1 MTDKEFEKIIE
12 VLDNSE
18 INEPKIIMTNY
29 SDKLSMDYTEKDPST
44 NTNSASPAWWG
55 KLQDEE
61 FVPAFESVD
70 KVPSGI
76 YEIVWNR
83 QLSQHTIKKQPF
95 KTDELYQLPSYEI
108 QDILKDIQNFW
119 DRRDKYR
126 EYNFV
131 HKRGILMYGEPGCGK
146 SGIIQLISKQLIE
159 NDGIILNIKNNDDVE
174 YFIDFIATFRKI
186 EPNRPLIVLLE
197 DIDSIAGENNHSTSK
212 LLNILDGVKQI
223 EDVVYIATT
232 NYPEKLQERITNRP
246 SRFDRRYKV
255 ELPNEE
261 IREAYIRHK
270 LKDEDLKNVNISEW
284 VKRTEGMSLSHL
296 KEVVISTIVMG
307 KEFEEVMDNLE
318 GLKKTPKIKGS
329 GILGFGRSKD

>member
-1 MTDKEFEKIIE
+1 MREDQIE
-12 VLDNSE
+12 DYIRDLNMIEEMENMVIPKNEYNEYLEEENKPISNS
-18 INEPKIIMTNY
+18 PTC
-29 SDKLSMDYTEKDPST
+29 
-44 NTNSASPAWWG
+44 WG
-55 KLQDEE
+55 TLQDEE
-61 FVPAFESVD
+61 FVPAFTSVP

-76 YEIVWNR
+76 YEVVWNR
-83 QLSQHTIKKQPF
+83 QLNQHTLKKQPF

-108 QDILKDIQNFW
+108 TDILKDIQNFW
-119 DRRDKYR
+119 DRREKYK
-126 EYNFV
+126 EYSFV

-146 SGIIQLISKQLIE
+146 SGIIQLISKQLID
-159 NDGIILNIKNNDDVE
+159 NDGIIINIKDQDDVD
-174 YFIDFIATFRKI
+174 YFMDFIATFRKI

-197 DIDSIAGENNHSTSK
+197 DIDSIAGENSHSTSR

-232 NYPEKLQERITNRP
+232 NYPEKLQDRITNRP

-255 ELPNEE
+255 ELPNDE

-270 LKDEDLKNVNISEW
+270 LTEEDIKGINVEEW

-307 KEFEEVMDNLE
+307 REFEEVMDNLE
-318 GLKKTPKIKGS
+318 GLKKAPSIKGS
-329 GILGFGRSKD
+329 GKVGFAR

>member
-1 MTDKEFEKIIE
+1 MKDYELEDCIADLKIELDEVNMDTPRNEYIRTNRHDEDKP
-12 VLDNSE
+12 VSNS
-18 INEPKIIMTNY
+18 PTC
-29 SDKLSMDYTEKDPST
+29 
-44 NTNSASPAWWG
+44 WG
-55 KLQDEE
+55 TLQDEE
-61 FVPAFESVD
+61 FTPAFTSVPKVPA
-70 KVPSGI
+70 GI
-76 YEIVWNR
+76 YEVVWNR
-83 QLSQHTIKKQPF
+83 QLNQHTLKKQPF

-108 QDILKDIQNFW
+108 MDILRDIQNFW
-119 DRRDKYR
+119 DRKDKYK

-146 SGIIQLISKQLIE
+146 SGIIQLIAKQLIE
-159 NDGIILNIKNNDDVE
+159 NDGIIINIKDQDDVD
-174 YFIDFIATFRKI
+174 YFMDFISTFRKI

-197 DIDSIAGENNHSTSK
+197 DIDSIAGENSHSTSR

-232 NYPEKLQERITNRP
+232 NYPEKLQDRITNRP

-270 LKDEDLKNVNISEW
+270 LTDEDIENVDIKEW

-307 KEFEEVMDNLE
+307 REFEEVMENLE
-318 GLKKTPKIKGS
+318 GLKKAPSIKGS
-329 GILGFGRSKD
+329 GKVGFGR

>member
-1 MTDKEFEKIIE
+1 MKRKIKTVKDDELDQMIE
-12 VLDNSE
+12 DLATQMDSDLEEIERTSGNEQVDN
-18 INEPKIIMTNY
+18 
-29 SDKLSMDYTEKDPST
+29 KL
-44 NTNSASPAWWG
+44 NSATPTCWG
-55 KLQDEE
+55 TLQDEE
-61 FVPAFESVD
+61 FVPSFKSVD
-70 KVPSGI
+70 QVPSGI
-76 YEIVWNR
+76 YELQYNR
-83 QLSQHTIKKQPF
+83 NVSQITLKKQPF

-146 SGIIQLISKQLIE
+146 SGIIQLIAKQLIE
-159 NDGIILNIKNNDDVE
+159 NNGIIINIKDQDDVDF
-174 YFIDFIATFRKI
+174 FIDFIATFRKI

-197 DIDSIAGENNHSTSK
+197 DLDSIAGESTYSTSK

-232 NYPEKLQERITNRP
+232 NYPEKLQDRITNRP

-255 ELPNEE
+255 ELPNDE
-261 IREAYIRHK
+261 IRRAYILHK
-270 LKDEDLKNVNISEW
+270 LTEEDLKDVDVDMW
-284 VKRTEGMSLSHL
+284 VERTEGMSLSHL

-307 KEFEEVMDNLE
+307 RDFEDVMDNLE
-318 GLKKTPKIKGS
+318 GLKKAPTIKGS
-329 GILGFGRSKD
+329 GTVGFTR

>member
-1 MTDKEFEKIIE
+1 MKDYELEDYISDLKIELEEANMDTPRNEYVRSYRHDEDKP
-12 VLDNSE
+12 VSNS
-18 INEPKIIMTNY
+18 PTC
-29 SDKLSMDYTEKDPST
+29 
-44 NTNSASPAWWG
+44 WG
-55 KLQDEE
+55 TLQDEE
-61 FVPAFESVD
+61 FTPAFTSVPKVPA
-70 KVPSGI
+70 GI
-76 YEIVWNR
+76 YEVIWNR
-83 QLSQHTIKKQPF
+83 QLSQHTLKKQPF

-108 QDILKDIQNFW
+108 MDILRDIQNFW
-119 DRRDKYR
+119 DRKDKYKQ
-126 EYNFV
+126 YNFV

-146 SGIIQLISKQLIE
+146 SGIIQLIAKQLIE
-159 NDGIILNIKNNDDVE
+159 NDGIIINIKDQDDVDH
-174 YFIDFIATFRKI
+174 FMDFIATFRKI

-197 DIDSIAGENNHSTSK
+197 DIDSIAGENSHSTSR

-232 NYPEKLQERITNRP
+232 NYPEKLQDRITNRP

-270 LKDEDLKNVNISEW
+270 LTDEDIKNVDIKEW

-307 KEFEEVMDNLE
+307 REFEEVMDNLE
-318 GLKKTPKIKGS
+318 GLKKAPSIKGS
-329 GILGFGRSKD
+329 GKVGFGR

>member
-1 MTDKEFEKIIE
+1 VCQIT
-12 VLDNSE
+12 L
-18 INEPKIIMTNY
+18 
-29 SDKLSMDYTEKDPST
+29 
-44 NTNSASPAWWG
+44 
-55 KLQDEE
+55 
-61 FVPAFESVD
+61 
-70 KVPSGI
+70 
-76 YEIVWNR
+76 
-83 QLSQHTIKKQPF
+83 KKQPF

-119 DRRDKYR
+119 DRKEKYKQ
-126 EYNFV
+126 YSFV

-146 SGIIQLISKQLIE
+146 SGIIQLIAKQLIE
-159 NDGIILNIKNNDDVE
+159 NDGIIINIKDQDDVD
-174 YFIDFIATFRKI
+174 YFIDFIATFRKV
-186 EPNRPLIVLLE
+186 EPERPLIVLLE
-197 DIDSIAGENNHSTSK
+197 DLDSIAGESNYATSK

-270 LKDEDLKNVNISEW
+270 LTEEDLKNVNIDEW
-284 VKRTEGMSLSHL
+284 IKRTDGMSLSHL

-307 KEFEEVMDNLE
+307 REFEEVMDNLE
-318 GLKKTPKIKGS
+318 GLKKAPTIKGT
-329 GILGFGRSKD
+329 GKVGFGQ

>member
-1 MTDKEFEKIIE
+1 MREDQIDDYIEELKMIEEMENTYIRTPYKEEDKP
-12 VLDNSE
+12 V
-18 INEPKIIMTNY
+18 
-29 SDKLSMDYTEKDPST
+29 
-44 NTNSASPAWWG
+44 TNSPTCWG
-55 KLQDEE
+55 TLQDEE
-61 FVPAFESVD
+61 FVPAFKSVA

-76 YEIVWNR
+76 YEVVWNR
-83 QLSQHTIKKQPF
+83 QLNQHTLKKQPF

-108 QDILKDIQNFW
+108 TDILKDIQNFW
-119 DRRDKYR
+119 DRRDKYK

-146 SGIIQLISKQLIE
+146 SGIIQLISQQLID
-159 NDGIILNIKNNDDVE
+159 NDGIILNIKDHEDVE
-174 YFIDFIATFRKI
+174 YFTDFIATLRKI

-197 DIDSIAGENNHSTSK
+197 DIDSIAGENNHSTSR

-232 NYPEKLQERITNRP
+232 NYPEKLQDRITNRP

-255 ELPNEE
+255 ELPNDE

-270 LKDEDLKNVNISEW
+270 LNEDDIKGIDIQEW
-284 VKRTEGMSLSHL
+284 VKRTDGMSLSHL

-307 KEFEEVMDNLE
+307 REFEEVMGNLE
-318 GLKKTPKIKGS
+318 GLKKAPSIKGS
-329 GILGFGRSKD
+329 GKVGFAR

>member
-1 MTDKEFEKIIE
+1 MKDYELEDYISDLKIELEEANMDTPRNEYTRSYRHDEEKP
-12 VLDNSE
+12 VSNS
-18 INEPKIIMTNY
+18 PTC
-29 SDKLSMDYTEKDPST
+29 
-44 NTNSASPAWWG
+44 WG
-55 KLQDEE
+55 TLQDEE
-61 FVPAFESVD
+61 FTPAFTSVPKVPA
-70 KVPSGI
+70 GI
-76 YEIVWNR
+76 YEVVWNR
-83 QLSQHTIKKQPF
+83 QLNQHTLKKQPF

-108 QDILKDIQNFW
+108 MDILKDIQNFW
-119 DRRDKYR
+119 DRRDKYK

-146 SGIIQLISKQLIE
+146 SGIIQLIAKQLIE
-159 NDGIILNIKNNDDVE
+159 NDGIIINIKDQDDVD
-174 YFIDFIATFRKI
+174 YFMDFISTFRKI

-197 DIDSIAGENNHSTSK
+197 DIDSIAGENSHSTSR

-232 NYPEKLQERITNRP
+232 NYPEKLQDRITNRP

-270 LKDEDLKNVNISEW
+270 LTDEDIENVDIKEW

-307 KEFEEVMDNLE
+307 REFEEVMDNLE
-318 GLKKTPKIKGS
+318 GLKKAPSIKGS
-329 GILGFGRSKD
+329 ATVGFGR

>member
-1 MTDKEFEKIIE
+1 MKDYELEDYIADLKIELDEVNMDTPRNEYIRNNRHEEEKP
-12 VLDNSE
+12 VSNS
-18 INEPKIIMTNY
+18 PTC
-29 SDKLSMDYTEKDPST
+29 
-44 NTNSASPAWWG
+44 WG
-55 KLQDEE
+55 TLQDEE
-61 FVPAFESVD
+61 FTPAFTSVPKVPA
-70 KVPSGI
+70 GI
-76 YEIVWNR
+76 YEVVWNR
-83 QLSQHTIKKQPF
+83 QLNQHTLKKQPF

-108 QDILKDIQNFW
+108 MDILRDIQNFW
-119 DRRDKYR
+119 DRKDKYK

-146 SGIIQLISKQLIE
+146 SGIIQLIAKQLIE
-159 NDGIILNIKNNDDVE
+159 NDGIIINIKDQDDVD
-174 YFIDFIATFRKI
+174 YFMDFISTFRKI

-197 DIDSIAGENNHSTSK
+197 DIDSIAGENSHSTSR

-232 NYPEKLQERITNRP
+232 NYPEKLQDRITNRP

-270 LKDEDLKNVNISEW
+270 LTDEDIENVDIKEW

-307 KEFEEVMDNLE
+307 REFEEVMENLE
-318 GLKKTPKIKGS
+318 GLKKAPSIKGS
-329 GILGFGRSKD
+329 GKVGFGR

>member
-1 MTDKEFEKIIE
+1 MKDYELEDYIEDLKMIEMTENSYIRTPRNEEDKP
-12 VLDNSE
+12 VSNS
-18 INEPKIIMTNY
+18 PTC
-29 SDKLSMDYTEKDPST
+29 
-44 NTNSASPAWWG
+44 WG
-55 KLQDEE
+55 TLQDEE
-61 FVPAFESVD
+61 FVPAFKSVP

-83 QLSQHTIKKQPF
+83 QLNQHTLKKQPF

-108 QDILKDIQNFW
+108 TDILKDIQNFW
-119 DRRDKYR
+119 DRKDKYK

-159 NDGIILNIKNNDDVE
+159 NDGIIINIKDQEDID
-174 YFIDFIATFRKI
+174 YFMDFIATFRKI
-186 EPNRPLIVLLE
+186 EPERPLIVLLE
-197 DIDSIAGENNHSTSK
+197 DIDSIAGENSHSTSR

-232 NYPEKLQERITNRP
+232 NYPEKLQDRITNRP

-255 ELPNEE
+255 ELPNDE

-270 LKDEDLKNVNISEW
+270 LTDEDIKNVDIEEW
-284 VKRTEGMSLSHL
+284 VKRTDGMSLSHL

-307 KEFEEVMDNLE
+307 REFEEVMDNLE
-318 GLKKTPKIKGS
+318 GLKKAPSIKGS
-329 GILGFGRSKD
+329 GKVGFGR

>member
-1 MTDKEFEKIIE
+1 MKDYELEDYISDLKIELEEANMDTPRNEYTRSYRHDEEKP
-12 VLDNSE
+12 VSNS
-18 INEPKIIMTNY
+18 PTC
-29 SDKLSMDYTEKDPST
+29 
-44 NTNSASPAWWG
+44 WG
-55 KLQDEE
+55 TLQDEE
-61 FVPAFESVD
+61 FTPAFTSVPKVPA
-70 KVPSGI
+70 GI
-76 YEIVWNR
+76 YEVVWNR
-83 QLSQHTIKKQPF
+83 QLNQHTLKKQPF

-108 QDILKDIQNFW
+108 MDILKDIQNFW
-119 DRRDKYR
+119 DRRDKYK

-146 SGIIQLISKQLIE
+146 SGIIQLIAKQLIE
-159 NDGIILNIKNNDDVE
+159 NDGIIINIKDQDDVD
-174 YFIDFIATFRKI
+174 YFMDFISTFRKI

-197 DIDSIAGENNHSTSK
+197 DIDSIAGENSHSTSR

-232 NYPEKLQERITNRP
+232 NYPEKLQDRITNRP

-270 LKDEDLKNVNISEW
+270 LTDEDVENVDIKEW

-307 KEFEEVMDNLE
+307 REFEEVMDNLE
-318 GLKKTPKIKGS
+318 GLKKAPSIKGS
-329 GILGFGRSKD
+329 GRVGFGQ

>member
-1 MTDKEFEKIIE
+1 MKDYNLDEYIADLKIGLDEVEMDTPRNEYIRTNKHDEDKP
-12 VLDNSE
+12 VSNS
-18 INEPKIIMTNY
+18 PTC
-29 SDKLSMDYTEKDPST
+29 
-44 NTNSASPAWWG
+44 WG
-55 KLQDEE
+55 TLQDEE
-61 FVPAFESVD
+61 FTPAFTSVSKVPA
-70 KVPSGI
+70 GI
-76 YEIVWNR
+76 YEVVWNR
-83 QLSQHTIKKQPF
+83 QLSQHTLKKQPF

-108 QDILKDIQNFW
+108 TDILKDIQNFW
-119 DRRDKYR
+119 DRRDKYK

-146 SGIIQLISKQLIE
+146 SGIIQLISKQLID
-159 NDGIILNIKNNDDVE
+159 NDGIIINIKDQEDVD
-174 YFIDFIATFRKI
+174 YFMDFIATFRKI

-197 DIDSIAGENNHSTSK
+197 DIDSIAGENSHSTSR

-232 NYPEKLQERITNRP
+232 NYPEKLQDRITNRP

-255 ELPNEE
+255 ELPNDE

-270 LKDEDLKNVNISEW
+270 LNEDDIKGIDVQEW

-307 KEFEEVMDNLE
+307 REFEEVMDNLE
-318 GLKKTPKIKGS
+318 GLKRAPSIKGS
-329 GILGFGRSKD
+329 GKVGFGR

>member
-1 MTDKEFEKIIE
+1 MKRKIKTVKDDELDQMMEDLATQMNSDLKDIETTSGNEKVDDKI
-12 VLDNSE
+12 
-18 INEPKIIMTNY
+18 
-29 SDKLSMDYTEKDPST
+29 
-44 NTNSASPAWWG
+44 NSATPTCWG
-55 KLQDEE
+55 TLQDEE
-61 FVPAFESVD
+61 FVPSFKSVD
-70 KVPSGI
+70 QVPSGI
-76 YEIVWNR
+76 YELQYNR
-83 QLSQHTIKKQPF
+83 NVSQITLKKQPF

-108 QDILKDIQNFW
+108 QDILKDIQDFW

-146 SGIIQLISKQLIE
+146 SGIIQLIAKQLIE
-159 NDGIILNIKNNDDVE
+159 NNGIIINIKDQDDVDF
-174 YFIDFIATFRKI
+174 FIDFIATFRKI

-197 DIDSIAGENNHSTSK
+197 DLDSIAGESTYSTSK

-270 LKDEDLKNVNISEW
+270 LKEEDLKKVDIQEW

-307 KEFEEVMDNLE
+307 REFEEVMDNLE
-318 GLKKTPKIKGS
+318 GLKRAPSVRGS
-329 GILGFGRSKD
+329 GKMGFGK

>member
-1 MTDKEFEKIIE
+1 MKDYELEDYIEELKTIENMENAYIRTPRNEEDKP
-12 VLDNSE
+12 VSNS
-18 INEPKIIMTNY
+18 PTC
-29 SDKLSMDYTEKDPST
+29 
-44 NTNSASPAWWG
+44 WG
-55 KLQDEE
+55 TLQDEE
-61 FVPAFESVD
+61 FTPAFTSVPKVPA
-70 KVPSGI
+70 GI
-76 YEIVWNR
+76 YEVIWNR
-83 QLSQHTIKKQPF
+83 QLSQHTLKKQPF

-108 QDILKDIQNFW
+108 IDILRDIQNFW
-119 DRRDKYR
+119 DRKDKYKQ
-126 EYNFV
+126 YNFV

-159 NDGIILNIKNNDDVE
+159 NDGIIINIKDQDDVDH
-174 YFIDFIATFRKI
+174 FMDFIATFRKI
-186 EPNRPLIVLLE
+186 EPSRPLIVLLE
-197 DIDSIAGENNHSTSK
+197 DIDSIAGENSHSTSR

-232 NYPEKLQERITNRP
+232 NYPEKLQDRITNRP

-270 LKDEDLKNVNISEW
+270 LTDEDIKGIDVQEW

-307 KEFEEVMDNLE
+307 REFEEVMDNLE
-318 GLKKTPKIKGS
+318 GLKKAPSIKGS
-329 GILGFGRSKD
+329 GKVGFGR

>member
-1 MTDKEFEKIIE
+1 MKDYELEDYIADLKNELVEENMRIPEDGMVYDQTKE
-12 VLDNSE
+12 S
-18 INEPKIIMTNY
+18 
-29 SDKLSMDYTEKDPST
+29 
-44 NTNSASPAWWG
+44 TNSATPTCWG
-55 KLQDEE
+55 TLPDEE
-61 FVPAFESVD
+61 FTPAFKSVD
-70 KVPSGI
+70 KVPAGI

-119 DRRDKYR
+119 DRREKYK

-159 NDGIILNIKNNDDVE
+159 NDGIILNIKDGEDVE

-186 EPNRPLIVLLE
+186 EKTRPLIVLLE

-232 NYPEKLQERITNRP
+232 NYPEKLQDRITNRP

-255 ELPNEE
+255 ELPNDE
-261 IREAYIRHK
+261 IRRAYIHHK
-270 LKDEDLKNVNISEW
+270 LNDEDLKGVDVEMW
-284 VKRTEGMSLSHL
+284 VKTTEGMSLSHL
-296 KEVVISTIVMG
+296 KEVIISTIVMG
-307 KEFEEVMDNLE
+307 RTFEETIDNLE
-318 GLKKTPKIKGS
+318 GMKKSPSIKGS
-329 GILGFGRSKD
+329 GTMGFGR

>member
-1 MTDKEFEKIIE
+1 MKRKIKTVKDDELDQMMEDLATQMNSDLKDIETTSGNEKVDDKI
-12 VLDNSE
+12 
-18 INEPKIIMTNY
+18 
-29 SDKLSMDYTEKDPST
+29 
-44 NTNSASPAWWG
+44 NSATPTCWG
-55 KLQDEE
+55 TLQDEE
-61 FVPAFESVD
+61 FVPSFKSVD
-70 KVPSGI
+70 QVPSGI
-76 YEIVWNR
+76 YELQYNR
-83 QLSQHTIKKQPF
+83 NVSQITLKKQPF

-108 QDILKDIQNFW
+108 QDILKDIQDFW

-126 EYNFV
+126 EYNFI

-146 SGIIQLISKQLIE
+146 SGIIQLIAKQLIE
-159 NDGIILNIKNNDDVE
+159 NNGIIINIKDQDDVDF
-174 YFIDFIATFRKI
+174 FIDFIATFRKI

-197 DIDSIAGENNHSTSK
+197 DLDSIAGESNYSTSK

-270 LKDEDLKNVNISEW
+270 LKEDDLQKVDIQEW

-307 KEFEEVMDNLE
+307 REFEEVMDNLE
-318 GLKKTPKIKGS
+318 GLKRAPSVRGS
-329 GILGFGRSKD
+329 GKMGFGK

>member
-1 MTDKEFEKIIE
+1 MKNYDLEDYIEDLKNELEEVDMGIPRNDYIRTTRHEEDKP
-12 VLDNSE
+12 VSNS
-18 INEPKIIMTNY
+18 PTC
-29 SDKLSMDYTEKDPST
+29 
-44 NTNSASPAWWG
+44 WG
-55 KLQDEE
+55 TLQDEE
-61 FVPAFESVD
+61 FVPAFTSVP

-76 YEIVWNR
+76 YEVVWNR
-83 QLSQHTIKKQPF
+83 QLNQHTLKKQPF

-108 QDILKDIQNFW
+108 IDILRDIQNFW
-119 DRRDKYR
+119 DRKDKYKQ
-126 EYNFV
+126 YNFV

-159 NDGIILNIKNNDDVE
+159 NDGIIINIKDQDDVDH
-174 YFIDFIATFRKI
+174 FMDFIATFRKI

-197 DIDSIAGENNHSTSK
+197 DIDSIAGENSHSTSR

-232 NYPEKLQERITNRP
+232 NYPEKLQDRITNRP

-255 ELPNEE
+255 ELPNDE

-270 LKDEDLKNVNISEW
+270 LTDEDIENVDVKEW

-307 KEFEEVMDNLE
+307 RTFEEVMDNLE
-318 GLKKTPKIKGS
+318 GLKKAPSIKEYTTV
-329 GILGFGRSKD
+329 GFGKKS

>member
-1 MTDKEFEKIIE
+1 MRDLEELKELLAMEDLEMMTLTEEQYDALPHNE
-12 VLDNSE
+12 VIKSE
-18 INEPKIIMTNY
+18 NI
-29 SDKLSMDYTEKDPST
+29 
-44 NTNSASPAWWG
+44 NSATPTCWG
-55 KLQDEE
+55 TLPDEE
-61 FVPAFESVD
+61 FTPAFKSVD
-70 KVPSGI
+70 KVPAGI

-83 QLSQHTIKKQPF
+83 ALSQHTIKKQPF

-159 NDGIILNIKNNDDVE
+159 NDGIILNIKDGEDVE

-186 EPNRPLIVLLE
+186 EKTRPLIVLLE

-255 ELPNEE
+255 ELPNDE
-261 IREAYIRHK
+261 IRRAYILHK
-270 LKDEDLKNVNISEW
+270 LTEDDLKNIDIDMW
-284 VKRTEGMSLSHL
+284 VDRTEGMSLSHL
-296 KEVVISTIVMG
+296 KEVIISTIVMG
-307 KEFEEVMDNLE
+307 RDYEDVMENLE
-318 GLKKTPKIKGS
+318 GLKKAPLIKGS
-329 GILGFGRSKD
+329 GTVGFNR

>member
-1 MTDKEFEKIIE
+1 MKDYELENYIADLKIELDEVNMDTPRNEYIRTNRHDEDKP
-12 VLDNSE
+12 VSNS
-18 INEPKIIMTNY
+18 PTC
-29 SDKLSMDYTEKDPST
+29 
-44 NTNSASPAWWG
+44 WG
-55 KLQDEE
+55 TLQDEE
-61 FVPAFESVD
+61 FTPAFTSVPKVPA
-70 KVPSGI
+70 GI
-76 YEIVWNR
+76 YEVVWNR
-83 QLSQHTIKKQPF
+83 QLNQHTLKKQPF

-108 QDILKDIQNFW
+108 MDILRDIQNFW
-119 DRRDKYR
+119 DRKDKYK

-146 SGIIQLISKQLIE
+146 SGIIQLIAKQLIE
-159 NDGIILNIKNNDDVE
+159 NDGIIINIKDQDDVD
-174 YFIDFIATFRKI
+174 YFMDFIATFRKI

-197 DIDSIAGENNHSTSK
+197 DIDSIAGENSHSTSR

-232 NYPEKLQERITNRP
+232 NYPEKLQDRITNRP

-255 ELPNEE
+255 ELPNDE

-270 LKDEDLKNVNISEW
+270 LNEEDIKGIDVQEW

-307 KEFEEVMDNLE
+307 REFEEVMENLE
-318 GLKKTPKIKGS
+318 GLKKAPSIKGS
-329 GILGFGRSKD
+329 GKVGFGR